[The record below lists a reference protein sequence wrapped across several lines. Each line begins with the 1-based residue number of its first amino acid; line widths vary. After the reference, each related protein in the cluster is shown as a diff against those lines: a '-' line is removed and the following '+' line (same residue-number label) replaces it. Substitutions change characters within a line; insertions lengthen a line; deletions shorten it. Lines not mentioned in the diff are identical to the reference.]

1 MWPCAWQMVG
11 TVADDG
17 PRVEDGDH
25 TVPLSV
31 SPQHQDAGTQWED
44 RAPMDHRT
52 EEEGHT
58 RTEEE
63 ALL

>member
-1 MWPCAWQMVG
+1 MSLCLADGGHSAAEVDH

-17 PRVEDGDH
+17 PCAEEVDH

-44 RAPMDHRT
+44 
-52 EEEGHT
+52 
-58 RTEEE
+58 
-63 ALL
+63 